1 MGVRRLRPSS
11 TKGYKNNDTKT
22 CPIVGIGASA
32 GGLEALT
39 LLLNHLPIDT
49 GFGFVLVQHLDPEHE
64 SALTKLL
71 ARATTLPVT
80 EITNNLPVEPNHVY
94 VIPPNASLRIHQ
106 GVLTLQP
113 RPLTR
118 VPHHPIDFFLE
129 SLAEDCQDRAIGVIL
144 SGTATD
150 GTLGLETI
158 KGQGGITFAQDGSA
172 RYDSMPRSAIA
183 SGSVDFVLS
192 PEDIA
197 KELGRIARH
206 PYVAAPAVVF
216 PNQHE
221 ELKPRA
227 PSRPSRK
234 GRTASTATHAP
245 RDAAVEEKP
254 REDGFRSILVLLRSH
269 SGVDFSLYKS
279 TTIQRRITRR
289 MVVNKMNTPEDYVAF
304 LRSDARE
311 LEALY
316 ADMLISVT
324 GFFRN
329 PEAFDILKR
338 KVFPRLLQQRGDDP
352 IRVWVLGC
360 STGQEA
366 YSIAMVFAEASD
378 KAPRPR
384 KLQVF
389 ATDLNDAL
397 LDKARHGVYAR
408 NLTQEVTPERLRRF
422 FVEEEGGYRVSKSLR
437 EMVIFARQNLI
448 NDPPFSRID
457 LITCRNLMIYL
468 EPSLQRKAIPAFHY
482 ALKPEGFLFL
492 GASESVGGFTDLF
505 EPFDKTHRI
514 YSRKAAPPRLFQ
526 LPVKANPV
534 ERTSATPARK
544 ASQSLSAAAGRQTT
558 ESFRGE
564 ISPEREADRVAVS
577 RFAPCGVLINAD
589 LQVLQFRGTTDAY
602 LQHPTGK
609 ASFDVLKMAR
619 EGLMLPLRATINK
632 AKKEDRIV
640 RREGIRLPQ
649 GNRTRIADIE
659 VIPLRNLKERCFL
672 VVFEETDVKK
682 PGSVF
687 SEPPETRGKTA
698 GPGKEAARRIA
709 ELESELKET
718 REYLQSIH
726 ERQEAANEELQA
738 SNEEVQSAN
747 EELQSVNEE
756 LETSKE
762 ELESANEELTTINE
776 EMSSR
781 NLELNRLNSD
791 LVNIQTSARLP
802 IVLLGRDLTIRRFSA
817 QAERQ
822 FNLLAAD
829 VGRPFSHVRHNL
841 MWDAEQK
848 SGADIDSFIADVIA
862 SVQEREREVRNT
874 DGRWYSLR
882 VRPYLTVDNKVD
894 GAVLVLVDISDLK
907 RTEQAIAGAR
917 DFSEA
922 IIRTVRD
929 PLLILSADL
938 RVHMANDAFYKTFH
952 VHPEESSGRRIFELG
967 NHQWNIPKLR
977 QLLEEIL
984 PRKSFFDDFE
994 VTHEFESIGRRT
1006 MLLNARQLTIPGQPE
1021 RILLGIQDVTEAL
1034 SFQTAARED
1043 AEKFKVLFERSPL
1056 PKWTLDPK
1064 TLSFLN
1070 VNYAAVEHYGY
1081 SHEEFL
1087 QMTLLDVLTEE
1098 ARESLQTEPDRIPS
1112 RLPERAIY
1120 QHKKKNGEV
1129 IDVDVRVNEI
1139 TIAGKLAW
1147 LASNNDITE
1156 LQRAE
1161 QALKALNET
1170 LTTELAST
1178 RQLQET
1184 STQLIVE
1191 DVPESLFQQALN
1203 AAVTIMH
1210 SDMASIQMV
1219 DEERD
1224 ALRLLASRGF
1234 EPDFDHTFKWV
1245 RRDTQTSCSV
1255 SWQER
1260 HRVIV
1265 PDVETWEY
1273 LVDDQALEDHRKAG
1287 IRGVQSTPL
1296 ISRNGRIIGVI
1307 STHWRNPYEP
1317 QESALRLIDILARQA
1332 ADLIERNK
1340 AEAALREA
1348 DRRKNEFIAVLA
1360 HELRNPLSPI
1370 RSALEIIQH
1379 TGSTVEDVHAAT
1391 AMMERQIGQ
1400 VVRLVDDLLDMSR
1413 ISRGKVELRKEPIDL
1428 ALVINQAVEAIQT
1441 HVKSKELQL
1450 AITLPPDPIYVHA
1463 ESVRLGQVVVNLLN
1477 NACKFTDKGGNI
1489 WLTAAIENSRGNV
1502 LIKVRDSGI
1511 GIDPSEIHRIFEMFT
1526 QVKGP
1531 MQRTQGGLGIGLA
1544 LTKNLVE
1551 LHGGE
1556 LHAHSDGPGKGS
1568 EFVVRLPMLNESSL
1582 PAEPVVDE
1590 STPAIRRRVLV
1601 VDDNIDSVESLSML
1615 LRMAGNETCTANDGD
1630 EAINAADTFRPDV
1643 VLMDIGLPN
1652 LNGYDA
1658 ARRIREQPWGKQMML
1673 VALTGW
1679 GQDEDRQRS
1688 RDAGFDSHLVKPV
1701 DYATLTKLLNRSNG
1715 G

>member
-1 MGVRRLRPSS
+1 
-11 TKGYKNNDTKT
+11 
-22 CPIVGIGASA
+22 
-32 GGLEALT
+32 
-39 LLLNHLPIDT
+39 
-49 GFGFVLVQHLDPEHE
+49 
-64 SALTKLL
+64 
-71 ARATTLPVT
+71 
-80 EITNNLPVEPNHVY
+80 
-94 VIPPNASLRIHQ
+94 
-106 GVLTLQP
+106 
-113 RPLTR
+113 
-118 VPHHPIDFFLE
+118 
-129 SLAEDCQDRAIGVIL
+129 
-144 SGTATD
+144 
-150 GTLGLETI
+150 
-158 KGQGGITFAQDGSA
+158 
-172 RYDSMPRSAIA
+172 
-183 SGSVDFVLS
+183 
-192 PEDIA
+192 
-197 KELGRIARH
+197 
-206 PYVAAPAVVF
+206 
-216 PNQHE
+216 
-221 ELKPRA
+221 
-227 PSRPSRK
+227 
-234 GRTASTATHAP
+234 
-245 RDAAVEEKP
+245 
-254 REDGFRSILVLLRSH
+254 
-269 SGVDFSLYKS
+269 
-279 TTIQRRITRR
+279 
-289 MVVNKMNTPEDYVAF
+289 
-304 LRSDARE
+304 
-311 LEALY
+311 
-316 ADMLISVT
+316 

-338 KVFPRLLQQRGDDP
+338 KVFPRLLQQRGDDLV
-352 IRVWVLGC
+352 RVWVLGC

-366 YSIAMVFAEASD
+366 YSIAMVFAESSD
-378 KAPRPR
+378 NAPRPR

-422 FVEEEGGYRVSKSLR
+422 FVEEEGGYRISKSLR

-482 ALKPEGFLFL
+482 ALKPDGFLFL

-534 ERTSATPARK
+534 ERTAATAARK
-544 ASQSLSAAAGRQTT
+544 VSQSLSAPAGSQTT

-577 RFAPCGVLINAD
+577 RFAPCGVLVNAD

-602 LQHPTGK
+602 LQQPTGK

-632 AKKEDRIV
+632 AKNEDRIV

-649 GNRTRIADIE
+649 GNKTRIADIE

-672 VVFEETDVKK
+672 IVFEETGVRKLS
-682 PGSVF
+682 GSVF

-718 REYLQSIH
+718 REYLQSVH

-817 QAERQ
+817 QAEKQ

-829 VGRPFSHVRHNL
+829 VGRPFNHVRHNL
-841 MWDAEQK
+841 VWDEEQK

-862 SVQEREREVRNT
+862 SVQEREREVRNIE
-874 DGRWYSLR
+874 GRWYSLR
-882 VRPYLTVDNKVD
+882 VRPYLTADNKVD

-907 RTEQAIAGAR
+907 RTEQTIAGAR

-929 PLLILSADL
+929 PLLILNADL

-952 VHPEESSGRRIFELG
+952 VHREESSGRRVFELG

-1021 RILLGIQDVTEAL
+1021 RILLGIQDATETL
-1034 SFQTAARED
+1034 SFQAAARED

-1056 PKWTLDPK
+1056 PKWTLDPN

-1070 VNYAAVEHYGY
+1070 VNNAAVENYGY
-1081 SHEEFL
+1081 SLEEFL
-1087 QMTLLDVLTEE
+1087 QMTLLDVLTDE
-1098 ARESLQTEPDRIPS
+1098 ARESLQAEHNRVPS

-1120 QHKKKNGEV
+1120 QHQKKSGEV
-1129 IDVDVRVNEI
+1129 IYVEVRVNEI

-1178 RQLQET
+1178 LQLQET

-1191 DVPESLFQQALN
+1191 DVPDGLFHQALN

-1234 EPDFDHTFKWV
+1234 EPDFNHTFKWV

-1255 SWQER
+1255 AWQER

-1265 PDVETWEY
+1265 PDVEAWAY
-1273 LVDDQALEDHRKAG
+1273 LVDSQALEDHRKAG
-1287 IRGVQSTPL
+1287 IRAVQSTPL

-1317 QESALRLIDILARQA
+1317 EESALRLIDILARQA

-1340 AEAALREA
+1340 AEEALRES
-1348 DRRKNEFIAVLA
+1348 DRRKSEFIAVLA

-1370 RSALEIIQH
+1370 RSALEIIQN
-1379 TGSTVEDVHAAT
+1379 TASTVEDVHAAT
-1391 AMMERQIGQ
+1391 AMMERQVGQ

-1413 ISRGKVELRKEPIDL
+1413 ISRGKVELRKEPIDVG
-1428 ALVINQAVEAIQT
+1428 LVINQAVEAIQT

-1450 AITLPPDPIYVHA
+1450 VVTLPPDPIYLNA
-1463 ESVRLGQVVVNLLN
+1463 DPVRLGQIVVNLLN

-1489 WLTAAIENSRGNV
+1489 WLTAEIESSRDNV
-1502 LIKVRDSGI
+1502 LVKVRDSGI
-1511 GIDPSEIHRIFEMFT
+1511 GIDLSQIHRIFDMFT
-1526 QVKGP
+1526 QVEGP

-1556 LHAHSDGPGKGS
+1556 LH
-1568 EFVVRLPMLNESSL
+1568 
-1582 PAEPVVDE
+1582 
-1590 STPAIRRRVLV
+1590 
-1601 VDDNIDSVESLSML
+1601 
-1615 LRMAGNETCTANDGD
+1615 
-1630 EAINAADTFRPDV
+1630 
-1643 VLMDIGLPN
+1643 
-1652 LNGYDA
+1652 
-1658 ARRIREQPWGKQMML
+1658 
-1673 VALTGW
+1673 
-1679 GQDEDRQRS
+1679 
-1688 RDAGFDSHLVKPV
+1688 
-1701 DYATLTKLLNRSNG
+1701 
-1715 G
+1715 